1 FFTASVIT
9 EINTLS
15 LPDALPISTTLGR
28 TAAVVRQRRHV
39 GNTGDLDAQG
49 IERTDRGFTTGAGAL
64 DLDVERLD
72 AVFHRRAASL
82 LGSHL
87 SRERGRFARALEA
100 CAASRCP
107 GQGVALTVGD
117 GDDRVVERSVDVRN
131 AVGNALLDFLAYAR
145 SAAGGCFCHRL
156 SFISSGK
163 QQRDAGPCGCA
174 RWCGSADH
182 ARAGRGGDACRDR
195 FPDRSDA

>member
-82 LGSHL
+82 LG
-87 SRERGRFARALEA
+87 
-100 CAASRCP
+100 
-107 GQGVALTVGD
+107 
-117 GDDRVVERSVDVRN
+117 
-131 AVGNALLDFLAYAR
+131 
-145 SAAGGCFCHRL
+145 
-156 SFISSGK
+156 
-163 QQRDAGPCGCA
+163 
-174 RWCGSADH
+174 
-182 ARAGRGGDACRDR
+182 RDR
-195 FPDRSDA
+195 KSTRLNSSHVKISYAVFCL